1 VPARTAP
8 GAEVDGQRRI
18 TPGHRQPLARPEA
31 VERPVQQQV
40 AALVEPQV
48 SEVDKGGSG
57 VSARHGDSIPVR
69 RPYGR

>member
-1 VPARTAP
+1 
-8 GAEVDGQRRI
+8 VDRQRRI

-31 VERPVQQQV
+31 VECPGQQQV

-57 VSARHGDSIPVR
+57 SGVSARHDGSIPVR
-69 RPYGR
+69 RP